1 MTTVIRRQIDATVRE
16 RTRADLRRYDFALS
30 PEDYDAILLEPLLLP
45 QIEEIGEP
53 ALSSELALKT
63 VHAVVSQIVCKQW
76 IVEFKQ
82 LRFTEC
88 GGMLMRRLVRVLAS
102 LLRERCD
109 ALKTLEWMSLL
120 VSVPSGIADTDS
132 ILKNTGCTLSAA
144 EVASI
149 RKQCV
154 SWSVSSRNGSVV
166 VVLSSMRTYHRIIHQ
181 TAQSTLH
188 LSISSLLYHIDT
200 HRLGRVDNL

>member
-1 MTTVIRRQIDATVRE
+1 MRE
-16 RTRADLRRYDFALS
+16 RTHVDLRRYNFLLS

-45 QIEEIGEP
+45 QIEAIGEP
-53 ALSSELALKT
+53 SLSSELAAKT
-63 VHAVVSQIVCKQW
+63 VRSMVGRIVCEQW
-76 IVEFKQ
+76 VVEFEQ

-88 GGMLMRRLVRVLAS
+88 GGMLMRRLMRVLATM
-102 LLRERCD
+102 LDERCE
-109 ALKTLEWMSLL
+109 ALQRLEWMSLL
-120 VSVPSGIADTDS
+120 VSVPVGVADVDS
-132 ILKNTGCTLSAA
+132 ILKNTGCTLSPE

-154 SWSVSSRNGSVV
+154 SWSVSFHQYFQHNA
-166 VVLSSMRTYHRIIHQ
+166 HRFYLYHQ
-181 TAQSTLH
+181 TTQTTLH